1 MVKYLF
7 ISLSIAILFTPQ
19 TLASEYGE
27 LGEKTMISLHEE
39 RIHNLVASSAD
50 IRSSIEGG
58 RSVAGRSPEEES
70 WANDYETLMESDKEV
85 DYLGMALKL

>member
-7 ISLSIAILFTPQ
+7 IALSLAILATPQ
-19 TLASEYGE
+19 TLANDFGQIDQ
-27 LGEKTMISLHEE
+27 KTMLSLHEE
-39 RIHNLVASSAD
+39 RVHNLVASSAD

-70 WANDYETLMESDKEV
+70 WANEFESLMDDSSEK

>member
-1 MVKYLF
+1 M
-7 ISLSIAILFTPQ
+7 TPKA
-19 TLASEYGE
+19 LAEDYGE
-27 LGEKTMISLHEE
+27 LGPKTKISLHEE
-39 RIHNLVASSAD
+39 RVHNLVASSAD

-70 WANDYETLMESDKEV
+70 WANEYEALMKSEEDK